1 MRQSAPWL
9 AGVRSRCP
17 QCGEGKL
24 FRGFLTLADQC
35 ALCGTDFRNADTGD
49 GPAFFVMFVVGAL
62 AVPLAFV
69 LRFGLHV
76 DLAFSLALTAVVA
89 VVLSLALLRLAKGL
103 LFALQWRHRLRDG
116 V

>member
-1 MRQSAPWL
+1 MGQLSPWL
-9 AGVRSRCP
+9 AGARSRCP

-24 FRGFLTLADQC
+24 FRGFLALADQC

-49 GPAFFVMFVVGAL
+49 GPAFFVMFVVGAF

-89 VVLSLALLRLAKGL
+89 VVLSLAFLRLAKGL
-103 LFALQWRHRLRDG
+103 LFALQWRHRLREG
-116 V
+116 S